1 MNTRWQITA
10 LTLALSFCAA
20 PALTQVRGF
29 DEIANEYV
37 TAALSSNLSLQS
49 QDLQVEHSMAALD
62 AARAR
67 FWPELSMN
75 ARYTVS
81 QGGRSIEFPI
91 GQLLNPVYSTLN
103 QMLQAQGQPVRFGT
117 VSDQS
122 FAFQRPHEQD
132 THVSLRQPLYQPAI
146 PAAVAAQRELLSSE
160 QLARLALSR
169 QLRRDVTVAYA
180 RYLQALDAQRI
191 AQATAELLEENQRV
205 LDSLY
210 RNGSVTQDQ
219 VLRAKAAALGA
230 TQQTVAAASAVSGAA
245 NYVNF
250 LLNRPLNQPL
260 EAALVGNVLVD
271 QSGPKSG
278 RPELAQ
284 LDALNRAAEAQLRVA
299 RAALGPQLALG
310 VDAGTQGEQYR
321 LGSGYN
327 YVAASLVLSWKFFD
341 GGANRAAVSDARL
354 TARRTALA
362 REQMAQRVDLE
373 VRLAT
378 DQLTTARSGL
388 VAATAAEQAAVAARR
403 IAQRKRDEGSISQ
416 TEFLD
421 ANTAATSAQSNLN
434 IARFAL
440 LQSRAELAYAN
451 GQDETP

>member
-1 MNTRWQITA
+1 MTTRWQVNA
-10 LTLALSFCAA
+10 LSLALLLCAA
-20 PALTQVRGF
+20 PVWAQVRGF
-29 DEIANEYV
+29 DEIAHEYV

-49 QDLQVEHSMAALD
+49 QDLQVEHALTALD

-122 FAFQRPHEQD
+122 FAFQRAHEQD

-146 PAAVAAQRELLSSE
+146 PAAVTAQRELLSSE
-160 QLARLALSR
+160 QFARLALTR

-180 RYLQALDAQRI
+180 RYLQALDAERI
-191 AQATAELLEENQRV
+191 AQATVVLLEENQRV

-210 RNGSVTQDQ
+210 RNGRVTQDQ
-219 VLRAKAAALGA
+219 LLRAKAEALNA
-230 TQQTVAAASAVSGAA
+230 TQHTVAAASAVSSAA
-245 NYVNF
+245 YYVNF
-250 LLNRPLNQPL
+250 LLNRPLAQPL

-299 RAALGPQLALG
+299 QAALGPQLALG

-321 LGSGYN
+321 LGSGAN

-341 GGANRAAVSDARL
+341 GGANRAAVSEARL

-362 REQMAQRVDLE
+362 REQMAQRVALE
-373 VRLAT
+373 TRQAS
-378 DQLTTARSGL
+378 DQLATARSGL
-388 VAATAAEQAAVAARR
+388 IAATAAEQAAVAARR

-421 ANTAATSAQSNLN
+421 AHTAAVAAQSNLN

>member
-1 MNTRWQITA
+1 MNKRWQVSA
-10 LTLALSFCAA
+10 LSLALSLCAA
-20 PALTQVRGF
+20 PALAQVRGF

-49 QDLQVEHSMAALD
+49 QDLQVEHALTALD

-146 PAAVAAQRELLSSE
+146 PAAVTAQRELLSSE
-160 QLARLALSR
+160 QFARLALTR

-180 RYLQALDAQRI
+180 RYLQALDAERI
-191 AQATAELLEENQRV
+191 AQATVVLLEENQRV

-210 RNGSVTQDQ
+210 RNGRVTQDQ
-219 VLRAKAAALGA
+219 LLRAKAEALNA
-230 TQQTVAAASAVSGAA
+230 TQQTVAAASAVSSAA
-245 NYVNF
+245 YYVNF
-250 LLNRPLNQPL
+250 LLNRPLAQPL
-260 EAALVGNVLVD
+260 EAALVGSMLMD
-271 QSGPKSG
+271 SAATQST
-278 RPELAQ
+278 RPELLQ

-362 REQMAQRVDLE
+362 REQMAQRVALE
-373 VRLAT
+373 TRQAS
-378 DQLTTARSGL
+378 DQLATARSAL
-388 VAATAAEQAAVAARR
+388 VAATAVEQAASAARR

-421 ANTAATSAQSNLN
+421 AHTAAVSAESNLN

>member
-10 LTLALSFCAA
+10 LSLALSFCAA
-20 PALTQVRGF
+20 PALAQVRGF
-29 DEIANEYV
+29 DEIAHEYV

-49 QDLQVEHSMAALD
+49 QDLQVEHALTALD

-160 QLARLALSR
+160 QFARLALSR

-180 RYLQALDAQRI
+180 RYLQALDAERI
-191 AQATAELLEENQRV
+191 AQATVVLLEENQRV

-219 VLRAKAAALGA
+219 LLRAKAAALGA
-230 TQQTVAAASAVSGAA
+230 TQQTVAAASAVSGTA

-250 LLNRPLNQPL
+250 LLNRPLNQPV
-260 EAALVGNVLVD
+260 EAALVGNVLID

-278 RPELAQ
+278 RPELLQ
-284 LDALNRAAEAQLRVA
+284 LDAMNRAAEAQLRVA

-354 TARRTALA
+354 TARRTVLA
-362 REQMAQRVDLE
+362 REQMAQRVELE